1 MSYLSDA
8 EWHVLQMR
16 FEQALKSEDLL
27 VGLGHL
33 RQQVSDRLST
43 LYDGIS
49 AHRLR
54 IVVL

>member
-1 MSYLSDA
+1 
-8 EWHVLQMR
+8 
-16 FEQALKSEDLL
+16 LL